1 MTITAY
7 AAILRPM
14 IKERLA
20 DPPLSNTDHSSAAF
34 YSGDNWAGE
43 ESIGYI
49 LRQTLSVLHRA
60 AEAEMRP
67 RGLTAVQ
74 WAPLMII
81 SRAQNPTAA
90 SLARDLNT
98 DTGAMTRMLDRLEA
112 KGLLVRKRSQ
122 SDRRVVELALT
133 EEGRVAIGV
142 IPHYLAKVYNAH
154 LRGFSPEEYST
165 LKSLLKRITRNSTLP
180 PADEEAS

>member
-1 MTITAY
+1 
-7 AAILRPM
+7 M
-14 IKERLA
+14 IKERPDA
-20 DPPLSNTDHSSAAF
+20 SSALSNTDHSSAAF

-49 LRQTLSVLHRA
+49 LRKTLSVLTRA
-60 AEAEMRP
+60 AETEMQSC
-67 RGLTAVQ
+67 GLTAVQ

-81 SRAQNPTAA
+81 SRARNPTAA

-133 EEGRVAIGV
+133 DEGRVAAAV
-142 IPHYLAKVYNAH
+142 IPHHLARVYNSH
-154 LRGFSPEEYST
+154 LRGFSPEEYAS
-165 LKSLLKRITRNSTLP
+165 LKQLLKRIVQNSALP
-180 PADEEAS
+180 ASDDEAN